1 MKPTV
6 ILAKRLMEEEA
17 IKAVMVKFDIDMI
30 EAMKRFYSTKTYFW
44 FSDENDKYGVAREG
58 GTALAM
64 RVVAELKD
72 GTLI

>member
-6 ILAKRLMEEEA
+6 MLGLMEEET
-17 IKAVMVKFDIDMI
+17 IKAVMNEFDITMT
-30 EAMKRFYSTKTYFW
+30 EAMKRFYSTRTYFW
-44 FSDENDKYGVAREG
+44 FSDENDEYGVAREG
-58 GTALAM
+58 GKALAM